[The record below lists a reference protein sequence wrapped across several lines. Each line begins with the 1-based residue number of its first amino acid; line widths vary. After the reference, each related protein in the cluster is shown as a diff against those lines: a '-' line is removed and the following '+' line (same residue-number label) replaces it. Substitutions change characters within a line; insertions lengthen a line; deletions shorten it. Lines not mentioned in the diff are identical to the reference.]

1 MVTFKEVDMWNNPMK
16 QLVVLSLLWLTAASH
31 GASLPPLN
39 QAVVDNDQSKIDRLL
54 TSGLSQDEK
63 DNALGAAAGKNNLL
77 AARKLLSAGAS
88 PNRDFLEGRTSVVIA
103 AVEGNAEVLEVLL
116 KAGGNPNSSDAFG
129 WRPLHHTTY
138 DGKECVKCIEVLIRN
153 GAEVDAV
160 TSLDITPLHRAAGF
174 GHASAVKTLL
184 ASGASK
190 TLKDKY
196 GNSAYQR
203 AMNSGHEEV
212 ARLLR

>member
-1 MVTFKEVDMWNNPMK
+1 MK
-16 QLVVLSLLWLTAASH
+16 QLVVLSLLCFMAVSDA
-31 GASLPPLN
+31 ASLPPLN
-39 QAVVDNDQSKIDRLL
+39 KAVVDNDQGKIDRLL
-54 TSGLSQDEK
+54 ASRPSQEDK

-77 AARKLLSAGAS
+77 AARKLLSAGAN
-88 PNRDFLEGRTSVVIA
+88 PNRDLLGGRTSVVIA
-103 AVEGNAEVLEVLL
+103 AIESNAEVLEVLL
-116 KAGGNPNSSDAFG
+116 KAGGNPNSPDVFG
-129 WRPLHHTTY
+129 WRPLHHTM
-138 DGKECVKCIEVLIRN
+138 DAEKECVKCIEVLIRN

-160 TSLDITPLHRAAGF
+160 TSLDISPLHRAAGF
-174 GHASAVKTLL
+174 GHAGAVKTLL

-196 GNSAYQR
+196 GNNAYQR